1 MGSGVVPRVC
11 QGVMMAPSRGRVKIY
26 VKLLK
31 RQHIAWWFLLGLL
44 LISVEAGFQVTHG
57 SPGLD
62 KSHCRSRGVCSGN
75 CSRLWGGKIRGI
87 RGKKRPERRVRKSGR
102 NSNLRSGGEYV
113 M

>member
-44 LISVEAGFQVTHG
+44 LISVEAGFQVKHG
-57 SPGLD
+57 SHEFD
-62 KSHCRSRGVCSGN
+62 KSHCNSRGLCSGHFYN
-75 CSRLWGGKIRGI
+75 ICGYNISEIRVYKHTGLQRSESR
-87 RGKKRPERRVRKSGR
+87 E
-102 NSNLRSGGEYV
+102 
-113 M
+113 